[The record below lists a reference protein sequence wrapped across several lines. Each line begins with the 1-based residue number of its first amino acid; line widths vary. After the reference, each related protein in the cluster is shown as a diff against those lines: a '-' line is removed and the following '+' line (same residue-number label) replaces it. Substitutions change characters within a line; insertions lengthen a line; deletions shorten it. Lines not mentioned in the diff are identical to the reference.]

1 MKKRLM
7 VCGILWLIAGFLSA
21 QTYDLQFVVLQNEGT
36 LGGNYTVQAQ
46 IRAQSGSFGAGSGN
60 FVFDFNGSALTFSS
74 FTPLAFSGSAY
85 LTMTFSQPI
94 PNQISSLNS
103 ELNSIGNGTV
113 VNTDWLPFANITYT
127 IADPA
132 QTSGLAWRIG
142 QPNINTQLFL
152 DNESALLSPGS
163 FTGSDNSLPVALR
176 AFTVEALAGKIR
188 LRWTTESEVNNLGFE
203 VYRAPALDGEYQKIA
218 SYENDN
224 RLEGAG
230 NSNTAVTYTFEDET
244 VQPEVAY
251 WYQIADVDLQG
262 VRTFHGPLEAQAL
275 ETVPSEYA
283 LRQNFPNPFNPST
296 KIRFEIPAGMQDG
309 GRIRLIVYNSLGM
322 AVKTLFAGVTQP
334 GVHQV
339 EWDGTNEFGQ
349 QMTSGIYFVRLQAGH
364 FNQTRKMILLR

>member
-1 MKKRLM
+1 MKKRFM
-7 VCGILWLIAGFLSA
+7 VCGILWLLAGLLSA

-46 IRAQSGSFGAGSGN
+46 IRAQSGNFGAGSGN
-60 FVFDFNGSALTFSS
+60 FVFNFNGSALTFSS

-94 PNQISSLNS
+94 PNQISSLNT
-103 ELNSIGNGTV
+103 ELSSVGNGTV

-152 DNESALLSPGS
+152 DNESSLLSPGS
-163 FTGSDNSLPVALR
+163 FTGSDNSLPVELS
-176 AFTVEALAGKIR
+176 AFTVEALEGMVR
-188 LRWTTESEVNNLGFE
+188 LSWTTESEVNNLGFE

-218 SYENDN
+218 SYESDT

-230 NSNTAVTYTFEDET
+230 NSNIETSYSYEDKT
-244 VQPEVAY
+244 VQPEVTY

-262 VRTFHGPLEAQAL
+262 VRTFHGPVAAEALQNI
-275 ETVPSEYA
+275 PGEYA
-283 LRQNFPNPFNPST
+283 LRPNFPNPFNPST
-296 KIRFEIPAGMQDG
+296 RIQFEIPAGMQDG
-309 GRIRLIVYNSLGM
+309 GRVRLIVYNSLGM
-322 AVKTLFAGVTQP
+322 AVKTLFAGITNP
-334 GVHQV
+334 GIHVM
-339 EWDGTNEFGQ
+339 EWDGTNDYGQ
-349 QMTSGIYFVRLQAGH
+349 QMTSGIYFVRLQAGR
-364 FNQTRKMILLR
+364 FNQTRKMILLK